1 MYISLNSKK
10 SNACPLHIASHD
22 KELSTLKNSAA
33 RVYNNL
39 NSKNKK
45 NTTCR
50 PQECTAFYKSRPKLA
65 HLTFLNAG

>member
-45 NTTCR
+45 KTLHVGR
-50 PQECTAFYKSRPKLA
+50 K
-65 HLTFLNAG
+65 NAQLFIRAVRS